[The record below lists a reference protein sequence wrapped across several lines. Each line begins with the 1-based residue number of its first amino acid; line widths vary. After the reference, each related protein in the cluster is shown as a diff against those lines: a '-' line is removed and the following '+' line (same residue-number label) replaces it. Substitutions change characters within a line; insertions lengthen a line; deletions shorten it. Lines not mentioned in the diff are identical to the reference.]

1 MLRKSLAIGASVVL
15 TLGLS
20 TTAAT
25 AASRTAVKAGAA
37 CTKVGATATVSG
49 AKYVCTKKG
58 TKRIWVKKASAVSKD
73 CLNARKTYV
82 TAKATYTKAIADLAA
97 LKVQV
102 AAIPGPSGDTLR
114 SQLTILEPQ
123 INIAGTLVKSAKD
136 TADMICAP

>member
-20 TTAAT
+20 TTAAS
-25 AASRTAVKAGAA
+25 AAHRTAVKAGAA
-37 CTKVGATATVSG
+37 CTKVGATATISG

-58 TKRIWVKKASAVSKD
+58 TKRIWVKKAAVSKD

-82 TAKATYTKAIADLAA
+82 TAQATYAKALADLAT

-136 TADMICAP
+136 TADMICAS